1 MAQPGL
7 IYPITVCVELIVLQT
22 GACIGSQAAEPAA
35 GEQIQ
40 PGTLNTCKMLLT
52 HICPNK
58 KIRSHW
64 KPCGGSCSSV
74 RQGKASAALHG
85 CFYKVPETVPSSWAG
100 GVWVY
105 TWCILHLETSGV
117 ELMCW
122 IRARVKPPV
131 VDAGSLVAL
140 VMGGQAQWKSP
151 SSLRRNTPAP
161 LLMGGQAQWAGGPPS
176 CWQLR
181 SSVWLDSRRLK

>member
-1 MAQPGL
+1 MG
-7 IYPITVCVELIVLQT
+7 TGVELILLQT
-22 GACIGSQAAEPAA
+22 GVRICSQAAEPAA
-35 GEQIQ
+35 GERIQ

-52 HICPNK
+52 HICPDK

-64 KPCGGSCSSV
+64 KPCGGFCSSV
-74 RQGKASAALHG
+74 RQGKAPAVLRG
-85 CFYKVPETVPSSWAG
+85 CFSKVPETVPSSWAQG
-100 GVWVY
+100 MWVY

-117 ELMCW
+117 ELVCW
-122 IRARVKPPV
+122 IHARVKPPV

-181 SSVWLDSRRLK
+181 SSVWPDSRRLK